1 MTEPTVCVVGSSE
14 AALSAST
21 REWLDRQP
29 TAGTENDVIM
39 RASLGMDRADVPLK
53 RAAAERLRAVRE
65 KAQDLL
71 DMHRLR
77 ATEPPSNADVLA
89 RIRYVA
95 EQQEADERTQ
105 AKQEAEQR
113 AARAEARLAE
123 LQAEL
128 AEERRTQARSSR
140 RASDAVDGWAADR
153 RRRRRQES
161 TDEYARAYGSSSYYI
176 R

>member
-53 RAAAERLRAVRE
+53 RA
-65 KAQDLL
+65 
-71 DMHRLR
+71 
-77 ATEPPSNADVLA
+77 
-89 RIRYVA
+89 
-95 EQQEADERTQ
+95 
-105 AKQEAEQR
+105 EAEQR

-153 RRRRRQES
+153 RRRRR
-161 TDEYARAYGSSSYYI
+161 
-176 R
+176 